1 MSQKSFTT
9 RKDPIEFDIDE
20 ESFFL
25 KASIPAG
32 RMTELSRLAGEMR
45 AAAKAP
51 GASPIDPRIDEFS
64 RLASEIV
71 SLVSPDGLEPASSAA
86 LEVYRKANEMQALA
100 AADDS
105 DDDGTKPI
113 FKLLAEIF
121 EPESLVRFKRRF
133 DGEYDAIDIGAFYEI
148 LTWVIG
154 EALGKDITLPQST

>member
-9 RKDPIEFDIDE
+9 RKESIEFDIDG

-25 KASIPAG
+25 KSSVPAG
-32 RMTELSRLAGEMR
+32 RMTELSRLAGEMQ

-51 GASPIDPRIDEFS
+51 ADVPIDPRIDEFS
-64 RLASEIV
+64 RLAGEILT
-71 SLVSPDGLEPASSAA
+71 LVSPDGLEPASSAA
-86 LEVYRKANEMQALA
+86 LEVYRKATEMQSLA
-100 AADDS
+100 VADDS
-105 DDDGTKPI
+105 SDDATKPI

-121 EPESLVRFKRRF
+121 EPESLGRFKRRF